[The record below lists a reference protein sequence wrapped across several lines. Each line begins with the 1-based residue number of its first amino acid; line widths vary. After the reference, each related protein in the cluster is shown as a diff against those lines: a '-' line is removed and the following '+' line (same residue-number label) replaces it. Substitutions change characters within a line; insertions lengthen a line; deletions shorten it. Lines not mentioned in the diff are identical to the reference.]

1 MERKRKMSI
10 MVRLLLMVIPPCLL
24 MGVLMTLYSG
34 WNMQK
39 GMQKT
44 TLDGLRSTDYAVL
57 EMFENVADGD
67 YKQDAKGNVYRGEY
81 KISDNNELADYIKNK
96 TDVDVTFF
104 YGDTRVLTSL
114 KDKKTGDRLIGTT
127 ASKEVTDKVL
137 KNGKEYSD
145 TGIVINERPYYGYY
159 VPVKNSDDSI
169 VGMVFVGRESK
180 DINAFIKSKSSA
192 VFLMALII
200 MAMASIA
207 AWITSRSVA
216 VSVRGTEKV
225 IGALADGN
233 LTLDVEE
240 KLLGRNDEIGDMA
253 RSVEKLRQELF
264 EIISD
269 IKKSSG
275 ILNASGES
283 LSQMAENSS
292 ATTNEMSKVIEDL
305 SKGAVSQAEEIEE
318 ASVHIGEM
326 GQVIEE
332 IVSNVDGLDHTSVK
346 MKNASDESS
355 VIIRQ
360 LSESNDRTT
369 QAINRI
375 SRQIEATNDS
385 VQMIH
390 AAVELITSIASQ
402 TSLLALNAS
411 IEAARAGEHGKGFAV
426 VASEIQKLA
435 EQSNESAEKIKDI
448 IRDLLSESEQTVNV
462 MHEVED
468 IVAQQQ
474 EKLEE
479 TKTKFVSVAD
489 GVNASRS
496 ETEAIQSH
504 TQVCDQSRA
513 RIIDAVQNLSAISQE
528 NAASTEQTTASMA
541 GLNEAIHQLSVA
553 AKELQGL
560 SEDLEKDMSFF
571 TI

>member
-96 TDVDVTFF
+96 
-104 YGDTRVLTSL
+104 
-114 KDKKTGDRLIGTT
+114 
-127 ASKEVTDKVL
+127 KEVTDKVL

-169 VGMVFVGRESK
+169 IGMVFVGRESK
-180 DINAFIKSKSSA
+180 DINAFIKGKSSA

-200 MAMASIA
+200 MAMALIV

-216 VSVRGTEKV
+216 VSVRETEKV

-240 KLLGRNDEIGDMA
+240 KLLGRIGDMA
-253 RSVEKLRQELF
+253 RSVEKLKQELF

-326 GQVIEE
+326 GHVIEE
-332 IVSNVDGLDHTSVK
+332 IVSSVDGLDDTSAK

-375 SRQIEATNDS
+375 GRQIEATNDS

-435 EQSNESAEKIKDI
+435 EQSNDSAEKIKDI
-448 IRDLLSESEQTVNV
+448 IRDLLSEAEQTVNV

-504 TQVCDQSRA
+504 TQICDQSRS

-541 GLNEAIHQLSVA
+541 GLNEAIRQLSVA

>member
-504 TQVCDQSRA
+504 TQICDQSRS

-541 GLNEAIHQLSVA
+541 GLNEAIRQLSVA

>member
-1 MERKRKMSI
+1 
-10 MVRLLLMVIPPCLL
+10 
-24 MGVLMTLYSG
+24 
-34 WNMQK
+34 
-39 GMQKT
+39 
-44 TLDGLRSTDYAVL
+44 
-57 EMFENVADGD
+57 
-67 YKQDAKGNVYRGEY
+67 
-81 KISDNNELADYIKNK
+81 
-96 TDVDVTFF
+96 
-104 YGDTRVLTSL
+104 
-114 KDKKTGDRLIGTT
+114 
-127 ASKEVTDKVL
+127 
-137 KNGKEYSD
+137 
-145 TGIVINERPYYGYY
+145 
-159 VPVKNSDDSI
+159 
-169 VGMVFVGRESK
+169 
-180 DINAFIKSKSSA
+180 
-192 VFLMALII
+192 
-200 MAMASIA
+200 
-207 AWITSRSVA
+207 
-216 VSVRGTEKV
+216 
-225 IGALADGN
+225 
-233 LTLDVEE
+233 
-240 KLLGRNDEIGDMA
+240 
-253 RSVEKLRQELF
+253 
-264 EIISD
+264 
-269 IKKSSG
+269 
-275 ILNASGES
+275 
-283 LSQMAENSS
+283 
-292 ATTNEMSKVIEDL
+292 
-305 SKGAVSQAEEIEE
+305 
-318 ASVHIGEM
+318 
-326 GQVIEE
+326 
-332 IVSNVDGLDHTSVK
+332 
-346 MKNASDESS
+346 
-355 VIIRQ
+355 
-360 LSESNDRTT
+360 
-369 QAINRI
+369 
-375 SRQIEATNDS
+375 
-385 VQMIH
+385 MIH

-541 GLNEAIHQLSVA
+541 GLNEAIRQLSVA

>member
-10 MVRLLLMVIPPCLL
+10 MVRLLLMVISPCLL
-24 MGVLMTLYSG
+24 LGIAMTLYSG
-34 WNMQK
+34 WNMQR

-44 TLDGLRSTDYAVL
+44 TLDGMRATDYAVL
-57 EMFENVADGD
+57 EMFKNIADGD
-67 YKQDAKGNVYRGEY
+67 FKQDAKGNVYRGEY

-127 ASKEVTDKVL
+127 ASKEVTDKFL

-169 VGMVFVGRESK
+169 IGMVFVGRESK

-435 EQSNESAEKIKDI
+435 EQLNESAEKIKDI

-541 GLNEAIHQLSVA
+541 GLNEAIRQLSVA

>member
-385 VQMIH
+385 VQMTH

-541 GLNEAIHQLSVA
+541 GLNEAIRQLSVA

>member
-264 EIISD
+264 KIISD

-541 GLNEAIHQLSVA
+541 GLNEAIRQLSVA

>member
-1 MERKRKMSI
+1 MERKRKMTI
-10 MVRLLLMVIPPCLL
+10 MVRLLLMVILPCLL

-145 TGIVINERPYYGYY
+145 AGIVINERPYYGYY

-180 DINAFIKSKSSA
+180 DINAFIKSKSST

-253 RSVEKLRQELF
+253 RSVEKLKQELF

-326 GQVIEE
+326 GHVIEE
-332 IVSNVDGLDHTSVK
+332 IVSSVDGLDDTSAK

-375 SRQIEATNDS
+375 GRQIEATNDS

-435 EQSNESAEKIKDI
+435 EQSNDSAEKIKDI
-448 IRDLLSESEQTVNV
+448 IRDLLSEAEQTVNV

-504 TQVCDQSRA
+504 TQICDQSRS

-541 GLNEAIHQLSVA
+541 GLNEAIRQLSVA

>member
-233 LTLDVEE
+233 LTLNVEE

-504 TQVCDQSRA
+504 TQICDQSRS

-541 GLNEAIHQLSVA
+541 GLNEAIRQLSVA

>member
-1 MERKRKMSI
+1 MERKRNMSI

-541 GLNEAIHQLSVA
+541 GLNEAIRQLSVA

>member
-1 MERKRKMSI
+1 MERKRKMTI

-34 WNMQK
+34 WNMQE

-44 TLDGLRSTDYAVL
+44 TLDGMRSTDYAVL
-57 EMFENVADGD
+57 EMFENVASGD
-67 YKQDAKGNVYRGEY
+67 FRQDAKGDVYKGEY
-81 KISDNNELADYIKNK
+81 KISDNNELSDYIKNK

-114 KDKKTGDRLIGTT
+114 KDEKTGERLVGTT

-137 KNGKEYSD
+137 KSGKEYSD
-145 TGIVINERPYYGYY
+145 KNIVINERPYYGYY
-159 VPVKNSDDSI
+159 VPVKNSDGSI
-169 VGMVFVGRESK
+169 IGMAFVGRESK
-180 DINAFIKSKSSA
+180 DIDVFIKSKSSA
-192 VFLMALII
+192 VLFLGLVI
-200 MAMASIA
+200 MVAASVS
-207 AWITSRSVA
+207 AWITSKSVST
-216 VSVRGTEKV
+216 SVRGTEKV
-225 IGALADGN
+225 VSALAEGN

-240 KLLGRNDEIGDMA
+240 KMLKREDEIGDMA

-305 SKGAVSQAEEIEE
+305 SKGAISQAEEIEE

-448 IRDLLSESEQTVNV
+448 IRNLLSESGQTVNV
-462 MHEVED
+462 MHEVEG

-489 GVNASRS
+489 GVNASRN
-496 ETEAIQSH
+496 ETEAIQNH
-504 TQVCDQSRA
+504 TQVCDTSRA
-513 RIIDAVQNLSAISQE
+513 RVIDAIQNLSAISQE
-528 NAASTEQTTASMA
+528 NAASTQQTTASMA
-541 GLNEAIHQLSVA
+541 GLNEGIRQLSVA

-560 SEDLEKDMSFF
+560 SENLEKDMSFF
-571 TI
+571 TV

>member
-1 MERKRKMSI
+1 M
-10 MVRLLLMVIPPCLL
+10 
-24 MGVLMTLYSG
+24 
-34 WNMQK
+34 
-39 GMQKT
+39 
-44 TLDGLRSTDYAVL
+44 
-57 EMFENVADGD
+57 
-67 YKQDAKGNVYRGEY
+67 
-81 KISDNNELADYIKNK
+81 
-96 TDVDVTFF
+96 
-104 YGDTRVLTSL
+104 LTSL

-169 VGMVFVGRESK
+169 IGMVFVGRESK

-541 GLNEAIHQLSVA
+541 GLNEAIRQLSVA

>member
-24 MGVLMTLYSG
+24 LGIAMTLYSG
-34 WNMQK
+34 WNMQR

-44 TLDGLRSTDYAVL
+44 TLDGMRATDYAVL
-57 EMFENVADGD
+57 EMFENIADGD
-67 YKQDAKGNVYRGEY
+67 FKQDAKGNVYKGEY

-114 KDKKTGDRLIGTT
+114 KDKKTGDRLTGTT

-169 VGMVFVGRESK
+169 VGMVFVGRESQ

-200 MAMASIA
+200 MTMASIA

-225 IGALADGN
+225 VGALADGN

-253 RSVEKLRQELF
+253 RSVEKLKQELF

-326 GQVIEE
+326 GHVIEE
-332 IVSNVDGLDHTSVK
+332 IVSSVDGLDDTSAK

-375 SRQIEATNDS
+375 GRQIEATNDS

-435 EQSNESAEKIKDI
+435 EQSNDSAEKIKDI

-462 MHEVED
+462 MHEVEE

-496 ETEAIQSH
+496 ETEAIQNH
-504 TQVCDQSRA
+504 TQVCDTSRA

-528 NAASTEQTTASMA
+528 NAASTEETTASMA
-541 GLNEAIHQLSVA
+541 GLNEAIRQLSVA

-560 SEDLEKDMSFF
+560 SENLEKDMSFF

>member
-10 MVRLLLMVIPPCLL
+10 MVRLLLMVISPCLL
-24 MGVLMTLYSG
+24 LGIAMTLYSG
-34 WNMQK
+34 WNMQR

-541 GLNEAIHQLSVA
+541 GLNEAIRQLSVA

>member
-253 RSVEKLRQELF
+253 RSVEKLRHELF

-541 GLNEAIHQLSVA
+541 GLNEAIRQLSVA

>member
-528 NAASTEQTTASMA
+528 NAASTEQTTASME
-541 GLNEAIHQLSVA
+541 GLNEAIRQLSVA

>member
-10 MVRLLLMVIPPCLL
+10 MVHLLLMVIPPCLL

-541 GLNEAIHQLSVA
+541 GLNEAIRQLSVA

>member
-10 MVRLLLMVIPPCLL
+10 MVRLLLMVISPCLL
-24 MGVLMTLYSG
+24 LGIAMTLYSG
-34 WNMQK
+34 WNMQR

-504 TQVCDQSRA
+504 TQICDQSRA

-541 GLNEAIHQLSVA
+541 GLNEAIRQLSVA

>member
-10 MVRLLLMVIPPCLL
+10 MVRLLLMVISPCLL
-24 MGVLMTLYSG
+24 LGIAMTLYSG
-34 WNMQK
+34 WNMQR

-44 TLDGLRSTDYAVL
+44 TLDGMRATDYAVL
-57 EMFENVADGD
+57 EMFKNIADGD
-67 YKQDAKGNVYRGEY
+67 FKQDAKGNVYRGEY

-169 VGMVFVGRESK
+169 IGMVFVGRESK

-192 VFLMALII
+192 VFRMALII

-253 RSVEKLRQELF
+253 RSVEKLKQELF

-326 GQVIEE
+326 GHVIEE
-332 IVSNVDGLDHTSVK
+332 IVSSVDGLDDTSAK

-375 SRQIEATNDS
+375 GRQIEATNDS

-435 EQSNESAEKIKDI
+435 EQSNDSAEKIKDI
-448 IRDLLSESEQTVNV
+448 IRDLLSEAEQTVNV

-504 TQVCDQSRA
+504 TQICDQSRA

-541 GLNEAIHQLSVA
+541 GLNEAIRQLSVA

>member
-10 MVRLLLMVIPPCLL
+10 MVRLLLMVISPCLL
-24 MGVLMTLYSG
+24 LGIAMTLYSG
-34 WNMQK
+34 WNMQR

-44 TLDGLRSTDYAVL
+44 TLDGMRATDYAVL
-57 EMFENVADGD
+57 EMFKNIADGD
-67 YKQDAKGNVYRGEY
+67 FKQDAKGNVYRGEY

-114 KDKKTGDRLIGTT
+114 KDKKTGDRLIGIT

-200 MAMASIA
+200 MAMASIV

-216 VSVRGTEKV
+216 VSVRETEKV

-233 LTLDVEE
+233 LTLGVEE

-253 RSVEKLRQELF
+253 RSVEKLKQELF

-326 GQVIEE
+326 GHVIEE
-332 IVSNVDGLDHTSVK
+332 IVSSVDGLDDTSAK

-375 SRQIEATNDS
+375 GRQIEATNDS

-435 EQSNESAEKIKDI
+435 EQSNDSAEKIKDI
-448 IRDLLSESEQTVNV
+448 IRDLLSEAEQTVNV

-504 TQVCDQSRA
+504 TQICDQSRA

-541 GLNEAIHQLSVA
+541 GLNEAIRQLSVA

-560 SEDLEKDMSFF
+560 SENLEKDMSFF
-571 TI
+571 TV

>member
-10 MVRLLLMVIPPCLL
+10 MVRLLLMVISPCLL
-24 MGVLMTLYSG
+24 LGIAMTLYSG
-34 WNMQK
+34 WNMQR

-44 TLDGLRSTDYAVL
+44 TLDGMRATDYAVL
-57 EMFENVADGD
+57 EMFKNIADGD
-67 YKQDAKGNVYRGEY
+67 FKQDAKGNVYRGEY

-200 MAMASIA
+200 MAMASIV

-216 VSVRGTEKV
+216 VSVRETEKV

-233 LTLDVEE
+233 LTLGVEE

-253 RSVEKLRQELF
+253 RSVEKLKQELF

-326 GQVIEE
+326 GHVIEE
-332 IVSNVDGLDHTSVK
+332 IVSSVDGLDDTSAK

-375 SRQIEATNDS
+375 GRQIEATNDS

-448 IRDLLSESEQTVNV
+448 IRDLLSEAEQTVNV

-504 TQVCDQSRA
+504 TQICDQSRA
-513 RIIDAVQNLSAISQE
+513 RIMMQFRIYQQFHRKMQQVQNRRQHLWQ
-528 NAASTEQTTASMA
+528 
-541 GLNEAIHQLSVA
+541 V
-553 AKELQGL
+553 
-560 SEDLEKDMSFF
+560 
-571 TI
+571 